1 MAHDLLAELAG
12 YTNELA
18 GAERRGRSEH
28 AAAVRTEV
36 TRVRGEIADRA
47 EILEAQSA
55 DHTEAGQDLKAAQ
68 AAIEARELRQALEEA
83 DAPAT
88 APLENAA
95 ESKPRRTASAKKGT

>member
-1 MAHDLLAELAG
+1 VAHDLLAELAG

-18 GAERRGRSEH
+18 GAERRGRDEH
-28 AAAVRTEV
+28 ATAVRAEV
-36 TRVRGEIADRA
+36 ARVRAEIATRA

-55 DHTEAGQDLKAAQ
+55 DHIDAGQDVKAAQ
-68 AAIEARELRQALEEA
+68 AAIEARELRQALEVP

-95 ESKPRRTASAKKGT
+95 DSRPRRTAAAKKGA